1 MTDIQYHSAMS
12 SVGSTNTIDEFFSC
26 DEEDSDSRSSSRTK
40 SVGMNPDHIE
50 IEIDEDSTNTTNTTQ
65 IITTRATSVN
75 SDRTIEPDCTSTTG
89 TETNSIP
96 INHEI
101 QFKGSITSRQRHLS
115 ETRSRNSSC
124 DSGRM
129 GGQYRTN
136 SLRKISRVRKRPSNL
151 PLSNICSPVPDD
163 LEPIEPYD
171 EFLVKLNEDL
181 EETSEGITN
190 HIVIPNTKSRLVSF
204 DGLERP
210 VIGQDEVESSKVCV
224 NLASNEN
231 VSAIDV
237 FLTPLSLTSTENALE
252 EIQNVC
258 RRLHYSTISTILLAK
273 VIKEKYVEENKENF
287 QILGFG

>member
-1 MTDIQYHSAMS
+1 
-12 SVGSTNTIDEFFSC
+12 
-26 DEEDSDSRSSSRTK
+26 
-40 SVGMNPDHIE
+40 
-50 IEIDEDSTNTTNTTQ
+50 
-65 IITTRATSVN
+65 
-75 SDRTIEPDCTSTTG
+75 
-89 TETNSIP
+89 
-96 INHEI
+96 
-101 QFKGSITSRQRHLS
+101 
-115 ETRSRNSSC
+115 
-124 DSGRM
+124 M

-163 LEPIEPYD
+163 QEPIEPYD

-190 HIVIPNTKSRLVSF
+190 HIIIPNTKSRLVSF

-273 VIKEKYVEENKENF
+273 VIKEKYVEDNKENF
-287 QILGFG
+287 QIRF